1 MTTCVVGLGKIGL
14 PLAVQIASKGE
25 DVIGC
30 DISSDVVDLVN
41 KGQVPFPG
49 EANLS
54 ELLNKVCAQNLLE
67 ATTNTKE
74 AVTRADSVVV
84 VVPVIVDEAANPDFS
99 AIDSAT
105 LDIATGLQPNTLIC
119 YETTL
124 PIGTTRNRF
133 APLLQ
138 EISGLDPGTDFY
150 LAYSPERVFSG
161 RIFTDL
167 RTYPKL
173 VGGINN
179 ASTKRAITFY
189 ERVLD
194 FDHRP
199 DLSQPNGVW
208 DLGKAEAAEMAKL
221 VETTYRNVNIA
232 LANEFAIHAE
242 ELAIDIGS
250 IIQAANSQP
259 FSHIHNPGI
268 AVGGHCIPVYP
279 KFYLS
284 THSSATLPQVAIT
297 VNESMPQRAVKE
309 LKRAFQNDTEE
320 KRIAILGAAYRGGVK
335 ETAFSGVFS
344 LVNEITNI
352 GWRPLVHD
360 PLFTGNEL
368 RELGFEPFTLG
379 SPCDAAIIQTDH
391 QMYNEINADDL
402 PEAKYLYDGR
412 RIISSSQVAP
422 ITLIQLGSSYST

>member
-208 DLGKAEAAEMAKL
+208 DLGKAEAAEMAK
-221 VETTYRNVNIA
+221 
-232 LANEFAIHAE
+232 
-242 ELAIDIGS
+242 
-250 IIQAANSQP
+250 
-259 FSHIHNPGI
+259 
-268 AVGGHCIPVYP
+268 
-279 KFYLS
+279 
-284 THSSATLPQVAIT
+284 
-297 VNESMPQRAVKE
+297 
-309 LKRAFQNDTEE
+309 
-320 KRIAILGAAYRGGVK
+320 
-335 ETAFSGVFS
+335 
-344 LVNEITNI
+344 
-352 GWRPLVHD
+352 
-360 PLFTGNEL
+360 
-368 RELGFEPFTLG
+368 
-379 SPCDAAIIQTDH
+379 
-391 QMYNEINADDL
+391 
-402 PEAKYLYDGR
+402 
-412 RIISSSQVAP
+412 
-422 ITLIQLGSSYST
+422 

>member
-25 DVIGC
+25 HVIGC
-30 DISSDVVDLVN
+30 DISSDVVNFVN
-41 KGQVPFPG
+41 SGQVPFPG

-54 ELLNKVCAQNLLE
+54 ELLKEVRGQNLLD
-67 ATTNTKE
+67 ATTSTVE
-74 AVTRADSVVV
+74 AVTQADVVIV

-105 LDIATGLQPNTLIC
+105 MDIASGLQPNTLIC

-133 APLLQ
+133 GPLLQ
-138 EISGLDPGTDFY
+138 EISGLNPETDFY

-173 VGGINN
+173 VGGINE

-189 ERVLD
+189 ESVLD

-199 DLSQPNGVW
+199 DLNQQNGVW
-208 DLGKAEAAEMAKL
+208 DLGKSEAAEMAKL

-232 LANEFAIHAE
+232 LANEFALHAE

-284 THSSATLPQVAIT
+284 THSSASLPKVAIS
-297 VNESMPQRAVKE
+297 VNESMPLRAVEE
-309 LKRAFQNDTEE
+309 LKRAFQNDAEN
-320 KRIAILGAAYRGGVK
+320 KRVAILGAAYRGGVK

-352 GWRPLVHD
+352 GWQPFVHD
-360 PLFTGNEL
+360 PLFSDSEL

-379 SPCDAAIIQTDH
+379 NSCDAAIIQTDH
-391 QMYNEINADDL
+391 EIYNELNASDL

-412 RIISSSQVAP
+412 RIISASQITP
-422 ITLIQLGSSYST
+422 ITLIQLGSC